1 MGLNLEPVKVSIEIE
16 TTSLARDAFYNICFI
31 TDNEKA
37 PRTLKVERL
46 KDLLDNGYDRSSL
59 AYNFCVGVFAQQG
72 IPFVYVRAKRA
83 VESYSD
89 AFSADDNS
97 NFYFVVIDSKEIYEI
112 SDFNQ
117 YLSSVDE
124 NKLQFYSNS
133 SHEISEISR
142 GKVVNYYQELFD
154 FSGEEDY
161 YLNKAYKITTSHN
174 YSSKPYPVLV
184 EKEDFYTAKVNLETI
199 EKRQILKQYSEESEY
214 YFNSMALKDIS
225 KATIL
230 KRLDVDAIGD
240 DGEVDTYKPKIVIG
254 DISKVSLLRSRN
266 VEDDNGYINTLNLG
280 NIHKREYLIR
290 QNEYS
295 PEGYLNTLKLLEIKK
310 H

>member
-1 MGLNLEPVKVSIEIE
+1 MNLEPVNVGINIE
-16 TTSLARDAFYNICFI
+16 TTSLAREAFYNMCFI
-31 TDNEKA
+31 TESDKA

-97 NFYFVVIDSKEIYEI
+97 NFYFVVIESKELYEI
-112 SDFNQ
+112 SEFNE
-117 YLSSVDE
+117 YLSNEDE

-133 SHEISEISR
+133 SHEISEISK

-161 YLNKAYKITTSHN
+161 YLNKAYKIVTSHN
-174 YSSKPYPVLV
+174 YSSKPYPALV
-184 EKEDFYTAKVNLETI
+184 EE
-199 EKRQILKQYSEESEY
+199 
-214 YFNSMALKDIS
+214 
-225 KATIL
+225 
-230 KRLDVDAIGD
+230 
-240 DGEVDTYKPKIVIG
+240 
-254 DISKVSLLRSRN
+254 
-266 VEDDNGYINTLNLG
+266 
-280 NIHKREYLIR
+280 
-290 QNEYS
+290 
-295 PEGYLNTLKLLEIKK
+295 
-310 H
+310 

>member
-1 MGLNLEPVKVSIEIE
+1 MNLEPVKVGINIE
-16 TTSLARDAFYNICFI
+16 TPSLVREAFYSMCFI
-31 TDNEKA
+31 TENEKA

-72 IPFVYVRAKRA
+72 MPTVYVRAKRA

-97 NFYFVVIDSKEIYEI
+97 NYYFVVIDSKELYEV

-117 YLSSVDE
+117 HLSSVDE

-133 SHEISEISR
+133 SHEISEISK

-161 YLNKAYKITTSHN
+161 YLNKAYKIVTSHN
-174 YSSKPYPVLV
+174 YSSKPYPALV
-184 EKEDFYTAKVNLETI
+184 EKQDGYMPQVRLVDVEL
-199 EKRQILKQYSEESEY
+199 R
-214 YFNSMALKDIS
+214 
-225 KATIL
+225 TIL
-230 KRLDVDAIGD
+230 KEYRDSDSLYPLVRPLDITRRALLQSKYIDSGVEDSVMPKVKPLDMSIREILKSSLFD
-240 DGEVDTYKPKIVIG
+240 EKESYKPSVKPLDIKIKEVLVTQMAQDLSGFIVSVKPL
-254 DISKVSLLRSRN
+254 DI
-266 VEDDNGYINTLNLG
+266 T
-280 NIHKREYLIR
+280 
-290 QNEYS
+290 
-295 PEGYLNTLKLLEIKK
+295 IK
-310 H
+310 

>member
-1 MGLNLEPVKVSIEIE
+1 MNLEPVNVGINIE
-16 TTSLARDAFYNICFI
+16 TTSLAREAFYNMCFI
-31 TDNEKA
+31 TESDKA

-97 NFYFVVIDSKEIYEI
+97 NFYFVVIESKELYEI
-112 SDFNQ
+112 SEFNE
-117 YLSSVDE
+117 YLSNEDE

-133 SHEISEISR
+133 SHEISEISK

-161 YLNKAYKITTSHN
+161 YLNKAYKIVTSHN
-174 YSSKPYPVLV
+174 YSSKPYP
-184 EKEDFYTAKVNLETI
+184 
-199 EKRQILKQYSEESEY
+199 
-214 YFNSMALKDIS
+214 
-225 KATIL
+225 
-230 KRLDVDAIGD
+230 
-240 DGEVDTYKPKIVIG
+240 
-254 DISKVSLLRSRN
+254 
-266 VEDDNGYINTLNLG
+266 
-280 NIHKREYLIR
+280 
-290 QNEYS
+290 
-295 PEGYLNTLKLLEIKK
+295 
-310 H
+310 

>member
-97 NFYFVVIDSKEIYEI
+97 NYYFVVIESKELYEI
-112 SDFNQ
+112 SEFNE
-117 YLSSVDE
+117 YLSGKDE
-124 NKLQFYSNS
+124 YKLQFYSHLS
-133 SHEISEISR
+133 QDLSEVGD
-142 GKVVNYYQELFD
+142 GKLVNYYQEVFD
-154 FSGEEDY
+154 FSEEDNY
-161 YLNKAYKITTSHN
+161 YLNNAYKVITSHN
-174 YSSKPYPVLV
+174 YSSKPYPALV
-184 EKEDFYTAKVNLETI
+184 EKEDGYIPLTRPLDVTVW
-199 EKRQILKQYSEESEY
+199 QILKDYTVDTDAFKPSVNPLDVTIRNLLQSKYIDFGVLESYTPSVNPLDVTVKSPLKSKTINNEESY
-214 YFNSMALKDIS
+214 TPSVNP
-225 KATIL
+225 
-230 KRLDVDAIGD
+230 LDVTVKDVLIVQKVNEESAYI
-240 DGEVDTYKPKIVIG
+240 PKV
-254 DISKVSLLRSRN
+254 VPN
-266 VEDDNGYINTLNLG
+266 
-280 NIHKREYLIR
+280 NITIKREV
-290 QNEYS
+290 
-295 PEGYLNTLKLLEIKK
+295 
-310 H
+310 